1 MTAFLHQNI
10 AIVDDD
16 DAVRNS
22 LRFMLEAMGYSVET
36 FSSGAEFVDG
46 DVQHMACLVLDQ
58 HMPQMTG
65 LELAERL
72 RADGTTIPI
81 LLITG
86 SSSPAIIARAAE
98 LGIDR
103 VLEKPPNDED
113 LLHFI
118 NGNLS

>member
-1 MTAFLHQNI
+1 MTASPRRNV

-16 DAVRNS
+16 AAVRDS
-22 LRFMLEAMGYSVET
+22 LRFMLEVLGYSVAT

-46 DVQHMACLVLDQ
+46 DMQHMACLVLDQ

-72 RADGTTIPI
+72 RADGTAIPI

-86 SSSPAIIARAAE
+86 LSSPAIIARAAE
-98 LGIDR
+98 LGVAR
-103 VLEKPPNDED
+103 VIEKPPSDED
-113 LLHFI
+113 LLNFI
-118 NGNLS
+118 NATLS